1 MNYKMISF
9 ILGWILIF
17 EGMFLAVPGITALF
31 SVNPRCGVTCCL
43 SAYVC

>member
-31 SVNPRCGVTCCL
+31 FGESALWSYLLL
-43 SAYVC
+43 SLIHI